1 MIHEICYNNDRVQA
15 DDVSDN
21 MVDANDMN
29 DGMMKM
35 KNVNHSRTEDK
46 QVAVWIEE
54 TIDIGVAQKKQ

>member
-1 MIHEICYNNDRVQA
+1 VQA